1 MAAAKQTDVPEER
14 LELYRAL
21 LAAVPGVAE
30 KSNFGSAYTA
40 VNGNMYSMIS
50 KHGVVGLRL
59 PADERAAFIERY
71 ATDLFRGDP
80 AWPPAKEFV
89 AVPDGLLERT
99 ERARAVPRAQLP
111 LHPDP
116 QAEGDETG
124 WRMIVRSRSGAVRL
138 RVAEIDFVVAAARRQ
153 ALRDNERMEPLDR
166 RPLGIAI
173 RTDVEELGGAA
184 LGEALEP

>member
-1 MAAAKQTDVPEER
+1 MAAAKQTNVPAER

-59 PADERAAFIERY
+59 PPDERDAFMERY

-89 AVPDGLLERT
+89 AVPDDLLERT
-99 ERARAVPRAQLP
+99 DELAPYLERSYHYTLTLKPKPTKRA
-111 LHPDP
+111 
-116 QAEGDETG
+116 
-124 WRMIVRSRSGAVRL
+124 
-138 RVAEIDFVVAAARRQ
+138 
-153 ALRDNERMEPLDR
+153 
-166 RPLGIAI
+166 
-173 RTDVEELGGAA
+173 GG
-184 LGEALEP
+184 